1 MVMWLIKGCG
11 RREHLQAALIFND
24 VTALVWMVGCPN
36 FRCDGVSVFCVGR
49 PVGHHLT
56 FCLGLR

>member
-24 VTALVWMVGCPN
+24 VTALVWMVGRRD
-36 FRCDGVSVFCVGR
+36 FQCDGVSVFCVGWS
-49 PVGHHLT
+49 VGHHLT
-56 FCLGLR
+56 FCLGLC